1 MKKSKSSAAE
11 TRARAGNVG
20 YRRGAGAW
28 RGTLG
33 AANTGARRPTGENAL
48 TPCVSASAAGYK
60 GRYIAS
66 PRARSPGAPRAWPC
80 ERMCRRPAAAHGAPC
95 APRALGRPARCS
107 LKEQRPPRER
117 GGELPSHL

>member
-1 MKKSKSSAAE
+1 MERRKKMKRSKSSAAE
-11 TRARAGNVG
+11 TRARGGNVG

-33 AANTGARRPTGENAL
+33 AANTGARRPTGETEL

-66 PRARSPGAPRAWPC
+66 PARTIARRAARVAVRAHVPAPGGGPRCAMRATRAW
-80 ERMCRRPAAAHGAPC
+80 AAC
-95 APRALGRPARCS
+95 KIQS
-107 LKEQRPPRER
+107 
-117 GGELPSHL
+117 